1 MDRRMVG
8 MKLLAVGV
16 ASLLLGCGEK
26 PEALLGSARG
36 YLEKKDPKAAIIQIK
51 NALQQDPNLA
61 EARFL
66 LGKAL
71 FDSGDAAGA
80 VVELR
85 KALDAKYP
93 ADEVVPP
100 LAQALVATGQAK
112 SLVTD
117 FAKIELKTPEAKADL
132 QTSLAV
138 SHVARGEMAPARKAL
153 AAALEIKPDLPRA
166 LMVKAQLAVVEQ
178 DLDGALQLAETVL
191 AKDPGNAEA
200 LKLKGD
206 ILFRQGK
213 ADGAL
218 AAYRQATEKRPD
230 FALAHAALMMALL
243 QQGKVDEAGRQLEVM
258 KKSAAKSRTTL
269 MAEAGYWFEAKELKK
284 AQEAL
289 QELLKGAPNDPGAVL
304 LSGIVHYR
312 LNSLVQ
318 AEDYLSRAVKQDP
331 ASVQAR
337 RILAVTQLRLGQPA
351 KALAALEPLLDDIG
365 DDANLNA
372 LAGEI
377 YMQNGDPRRAETYF
391 ARAATLDPK
400 DVAKKTSVALTHLAS
415 GRSDQGL
422 GELERIASADTGTTA
437 DMALISSAMR
447 RKDYAK
453 ALKAID
459 VLEKKQPD
467 SPLVPTLRGTVHSAR
482 GDLSAARKSYERALA
497 LKPAYF
503 PAAASLA
510 AMDLRE
516 KKPDDARKRF
526 QGVLAADP
534 KNVQALLALAEI
546 AGRSGA
552 SADDVAAQISKAVQ
566 AVPSDPAPRL
576 ALVSH
581 HLAAK
586 DAKKAIA
593 AAQDALGTIP
603 DEPRLLDALAR
614 AQMLA
619 GDANQA
625 LATLHKVEALL
636 PNSPQ
641 LQVRIAEM
649 QFGAKDKAGAEK
661 SLRKALGIR
670 ADYLPAQ
677 RGLITLAME
686 AGKADEAKSI
696 LRDIRKQRP
705 KEGVADLIEGDLA
718 AARKA
723 WPEAVA
729 AYRAGLAATPT
740 TELAAKLYSAL
751 IAAGK
756 ASDAER
762 FAERWIAEHE
772 ADAGFRLH
780 LADAANRQKDYA
792 RAARHYQ
799 MVVQHQPG
807 NVFVLNNLAW
817 SLGQMRDPRALEYA
831 ERAAKLAPDS
841 PAVLDT
847 LGLILADKGDLPRA
861 IEVLR
866 KAVESGPQLPLVRL
880 TLAKTYLKAGNK
892 PEAKKQ
898 LEELAKLGDAFPA
911 QAEVTRLLK
920 DAGG

>member
-1 MDRRMVG
+1 M
-8 MKLLAVGV
+8 
-16 ASLLLGCGEK
+16 
-26 PEALLGSARG
+26 
-36 YLEKKDPKAAIIQIK
+36 
-51 NALQQDPNLA
+51 
-61 EARFL
+61 
-66 LGKAL
+66 
-71 FDSGDAAGA
+71 
-80 VVELR
+80 
-85 KALDAKYP
+85 
-93 ADEVVPP
+93 
-100 LAQALVATGQAK
+100 
-112 SLVTD
+112 
-117 FAKIELKTPEAKADL
+117 
-132 QTSLAV
+132 
-138 SHVARGEMAPARKAL
+138 
-153 AAALEIKPDLPRA
+153 
-166 LMVKAQLAVVEQ
+166 
-178 DLDGALQLAETVL
+178 
-191 AKDPGNAEA
+191 
-200 LKLKGD
+200 
-206 ILFRQGK
+206 
-213 ADGAL
+213 
-218 AAYRQATEKRPD
+218 
-230 FALAHAALMMALL
+230 
-243 QQGKVDEAGRQLEVM
+243 
-258 KKSAAKSRTTL
+258 
-269 MAEAGYWFEAKELKK
+269 
-284 AQEAL
+284 
-289 QELLKGAPNDPGAVL
+289 
-304 LSGIVHYR
+304 
-312 LNSLVQ
+312 NSLVQ

-351 KALAALEPLLDDIG
+351 KALAALEPLLDDVG
-365 DDANLNA
+365 NDANLNA

-391 ARAATLDPK
+391 ARAATLDPQ

-415 GRSDQGL
+415 GRADQGL

-437 DMALISSAMR
+437 DMALISTAMR

-459 VLEKKQPD
+459 ALEKKQVD
-467 SPLVPTLRGTVHSAR
+467 NPLAPTLRGTVLAAR
-482 GDLSAARKSYERALA
+482 GDLAGARRSYERALA
-497 LKPAYF
+497 LKAAYF

-510 AMDLRE
+510 AMDMRE

-546 AGRSGA
+546 AARSGA
-552 SADDVAAQISKAVQ
+552 PGDEVAAQLGKAVQ
-566 AVPSDPAPRL
+566 AVPTDPAPRL
-576 ALVSH
+576 VLVNH
-581 HLAAK
+581 HLSAK

-593 AAQDALGTIP
+593 AAQDALGAIP

-614 AQMLA
+614 AQLA
-619 GDANQA
+619 AGEANQA
-625 LATLHKVEALL
+625 LTTMRKVESLL

-649 QFGAKDKAGAEK
+649 QFGAKDKEGAEK
-661 SLRKALGIR
+661 SLRKALTIR

-705 KEGVADLIEGDLA
+705 KEGVADLIEGDMA
-718 AARKA
+718 VARKA

-729 AYRAGLAATPT
+729 AYKAGLAATPT

-751 IAAGK
+751 TAAGK
-756 ASDAER
+756 GSDAER

-831 ERAAKLAPDS
+831 ERAVKLAPDS

-847 LGLILADKGDLPRA
+847 LGMIIADKGDLPRA
-861 IEVLR
+861 IDVLR
-866 KAVESGPQLPLVRL
+866 KAVELGPQVPLVRL
-880 TLAKTYLKAGNK
+880 TLARTYLKAGNK
-892 PEAKKQ
+892 PDARKQ
-898 LEELAKLGDAFPA
+898 LEELAKLGETFPA
-911 QAEVTRLLK
+911 QAEVARLLK